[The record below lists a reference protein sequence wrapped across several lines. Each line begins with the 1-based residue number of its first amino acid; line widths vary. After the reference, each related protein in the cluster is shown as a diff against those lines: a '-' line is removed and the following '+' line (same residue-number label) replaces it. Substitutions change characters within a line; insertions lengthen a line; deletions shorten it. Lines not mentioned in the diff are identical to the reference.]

1 MKTLLLIIILV
12 SILLSLL
19 TVLKSNHHIQI
30 LPSLCWTSFMTIPLY
45 LTWDYYDLRVLKY
58 QFVGVIIIHFFFVL
72 TDVLTIRLIKRAR
85 VIDLRS
91 PEHLR
96 KRIILILLI
105 ATILIPAAQYFQSSS
120 FLNLNLIERENFNK
134 LDSPYALILLSML
147 TVFVL
152 LPFISIDAFN
162 KKRYLLATALIAW
175 ASFYLATTGAKGNFV
190 LFVGGILVSYA
201 LLGGKTRNR
210 LISGLFLLSFISI
223 VILGIHS
230 IRSTENITSKCEVP
244 QNTLSTPG
252 NLLRLDCSVIS
263 SFNQETFPNSISL
276 GYRLI
281 LTPIEVSYYWY
292 DFTLL
297 NSIDNRPIS
306 NLFDR
311 KNESKL
317 SNKIGLKY
325 FVEPF
330 PDSYSSTINANAS
343 IDADAFSFHR
353 FYSVIF
359 VALIYSFIRVFIGIM
374 SVHPRPSIRI
384 LSGLGLSK
392 LILLPFSAG
401 LQAILV
407 PHGLALIIIL
417 ILLLNSNYAN
427 SKIFK

>member
-1 MKTLLLIIILV
+1 
-12 SILLSLL
+12 
-19 TVLKSNHHIQI
+19 
-30 LPSLCWTSFMTIPLY
+30 MTIPLY

-91 PEHLR
+91 PEYLR
-96 KRIILILLI
+96 KRITLILLI
-105 ATILIPAAQYFQSSS
+105 VTILIPVAQYFQSSDS
-120 FLNLNLIERENFNK
+120 FFLNLIERENFNK

-152 LPFISIDAFN
+152 LPFMSIDAFN
-162 KKRYLLATALIAW
+162 KKRYFLATALIAW
-175 ASFYLATTGAKGNFV
+175 ACLYIATSGAKGNFV

-201 LLGGKTRNR
+201 LLGGETRNR

-223 VILGIHS
+223 VILGIYS
-230 IRSTENITSKCEVP
+230 IRSTENVTSKCELP

-252 NLLRLDCSVIS
+252 SLLRLNCSSIS
-263 SFNQETFPNSISL
+263 ASNQETFPTQVSL

-311 KNESKL
+311 ANENKF
-317 SNKIGLKY
+317 SNKIGLEY

-330 PDSYSSTINANAS
+330 PNSYKSTINANAS
-343 IDADAFSFHR
+343 IDADAFSFYG

-359 VALIYSFIRVFIGIM
+359 VALLYSCIRVFIGVM
-374 SVHPRPSIRI
+374 SVHSSTSIRI
-384 LSGLGLSK
+384 LSGIGLSK

-407 PHGLALIIIL
+407 PHGLALIVIL
-417 ILLLNSNYAN
+417 ILILKTNFVK
-427 SKIFK
+427 SKILV